1 MRKLNI
7 IFLLF
12 FVCATIGC
20 SDRVNDFYEGYI
32 YNENKQPLQ
41 GVQIR
46 ENYPTEGKQ
55 GVTNEKGYFKFKR
68 DYKKYICNLIILKE
82 GYKTDTLELSRGGG
96 GAGKAPTLFFLR
108 KQSDT
113 LIMNAIKSHN

>member
-1 MRKLNI
+1 MNSLKLIWIGFVIIVNI
-7 IFLLF
+7 S
-12 FVCATIGC
+12 C
-20 SDRVNDFYEGYI
+20 SEKPKDFYEGYI